1 MEEDIKGAIERLS
14 KAQNDIWYATLYSQE
29 EQDEDIK
36 ILIKGY
42 RELNDQICFLTGYD
56 WKDIQNYFIPKSKVK
71 EIRDKA
77 EVMDYYVLS
86 DVIEDLN
93 KLLGDEE

>member
-1 MEEDIKGAIERLS
+1 MEDKEFENKILNTIMVKQQMLI
-14 KAQNDIWYATLYSQE
+14 NDIFNMINEKYIE
-29 EQDEDIK
+29 
-36 ILIKGY
+36 
-42 RELNDQICFLTGYD
+42 
-56 WKDIQNYFIPKSKVK
+56 KSKIK